1 VTRSGVVTDESGR
14 ANIVLVDW
22 ESVQPES
29 FDLLTPAYFKVL
41 VFVGATQKMLPF
53 EVADRIHRLGDRAE
67 FVKISGVGRNAL
79 DFHIAYYIGKLAA
92 ADPGAFFHIISKDG
106 GFGPLVEHLKE
117 KNIFSSRWPDIESI
131 PAAKAARA
139 KSPQDRAA
147 LVVAKLRSGAPAP
160 RSEKALRSAVAAL
173 FNKQLSDGEITAVLQ
188 RLEADG
194 EVAIVEGRVGLPK
207 LNVAAA
213 T

>member
-1 VTRSGVVTDESGR
+1 MR

-41 VFVGATQKMLPF
+41 VFVGATQKKLPF

-106 GFGPLVEHLKE
+106 GFGPLLEHLKE
-117 KNIFSSRWPDIESI
+117 HDIFSARWPDIESI
-131 PAAKAARA
+131 PAVKAARA

-147 LVVAKLRSGAPAP
+147 LVLAKLHGSGAPAP

-173 FNKQLSDGEITAVLQ
+173 FNKQLSDGEITAVLE

-194 EVAIVEGRVGLPK
+194 EVAIVKGRVAFARDL
-207 LNVAAA
+207 AA
-213 T
+213 TN